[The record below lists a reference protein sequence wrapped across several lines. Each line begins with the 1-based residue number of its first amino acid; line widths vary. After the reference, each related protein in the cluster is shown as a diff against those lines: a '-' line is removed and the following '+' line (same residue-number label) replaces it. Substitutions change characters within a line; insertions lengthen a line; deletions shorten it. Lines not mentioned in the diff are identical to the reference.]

1 MIRISDKAQCCG
13 CNACRSICPKQCIS
27 MTADHEGFVYPVV
40 DTAVCVECG
49 LCEKVCPLLH
59 KPEQHLLLD
68 VYAAKSRNDDLRL
81 NSSSGAVFSEI
92 AYFVFA
98 EGGVV
103 FGAELAEDF
112 EVKHCC
118 IESKD
123 ELTRLQGSKYVQSNL
138 GEIFGKVKAL
148 LLNNK
153 TVLFSGTPCQIAGL
167 KGYLMKDYANLYT
180 VDVVCHGVPSPA
192 VYSKYLAELAAEA
205 GTAVTKVRFRDKQK
219 GWKNGETV
227 FAASDT
233 VFAAGKRQ
241 EPYMKLFLNN
251 ITIRPSCA
259 ECAFNNKRS
268 LADITIADFW
278 GIQKFHPEFDDDK
291 GVTLV
296 MVNSLKGQQL
306 FNNVKGNVDHLGSS
320 FDEAAKYNVA
330 VSKSLHLHEKRDY
343 FFENYQNKRIK
354 ELCAEI
360 LGDN

>member
-1 MIRISDKAQCCG
+1 MIRITQKSQCCG
-13 CNACRSICPKQCIS
+13 CTACSSVCPKQCIT
-27 MTADHEGFVYPVV
+27 MTADQEGFLYPVV
-40 DTAVCVECG
+40 DTAQCVECG
-49 LCEKVCPLLH
+49 LCERVCPLLH
-59 KPEQHLLLD
+59 KPEQHPLLD
-68 VYAAKSRNDDLRL
+68 IYAAKSKDDSLRF

-92 AYFVFA
+92 AGFIFA
-98 EGGVV
+98 GGGVV
-103 FGAELAEDF
+103 FGAELDEDL

-118 IESKD
+118 AED
-123 ELTRLQGSKYVQSNL
+123 LAELERLRGSKYVQSRL
-138 GEIFGKVKAL
+138 GKTFSRVKEL

-192 VYSKYLAELAAEA
+192 VYRKYLAELADEA
-205 GTAVTKVRFRDKQK
+205 GEAVTKVKFRDKQK
-219 GWKNGETV
+219 GWKHGETV
-227 FAASDT
+227 FSTAHTDFAAS
-233 VFAAGKRQ
+233 KRQ

-278 GIQKFHPEFDDDK
+278 GIDKFHPEFDDDK

-296 MVNSLKGQQL
+296 MINSLKGQQL
-306 FNNVKGNVDHLGSS
+306 FNNIKENLQYLVSS

-330 VSKSLHLHEKRDY
+330 VSKSLHLHEKRQY
-343 FFENYQNKRIK
+343 FFDNYQNKRLK